1 MASTQK
7 RGLGKGFG
15 ALIPQDFDKGL
26 LLDEQERVQK
36 LAIDS
41 VAPNS
46 AQPRQHFDQDA
57 LQELAGSIRQH
68 GILLPLVVTNV
79 ADGTYRIVAGERRWR
94 AAKLAKLTHVPAI
107 VRTLKE
113 LEELEIALVENVQ
126 RVDLSPLEQAVSIER
141 LRQQFNLSHEAIA
154 KRLGK
159 ATSTISNIARLMQ
172 LPAEAKEAL
181 ATKKISEGHARALL
195 ALKDYPEQQAY
206 LLQSI
211 QNHSWSVRQ
220 AERYVTSV
228 KAGVKEAAAAKARVD
243 TETPETQALTRQF
256 KAPVHIRRTARG
268 GRLEI
273 TFKSDDELNRIISLL
288 KK

>member
-15 ALIPQDFDKGL
+15 ALIPQDFDKAL

-36 LAIDS
+36 LAIAS
-41 VAPNS
+41 IVPNS
-46 AQPRQHFDQDA
+46 AQPRQHFDEAA
-57 LQELAGSIRQH
+57 LQELAESIQQH
-68 GILLPLVVTNV
+68 GILLPLVVTHV

-94 AAKLAKLTHVPAI
+94 AAKIAKLATVPAI
-107 VRTLKE
+107 VRSLKE

-126 RVDLSPLEQAVSIER
+126 RVDLSPLEQALSIER

-172 LPAEAKEAL
+172 LSPEAKEAL

-195 ALKDYPEQQAY
+195 ALKEQPEQQAQ
-206 LLQSI
+206 LLQAI
-211 QNHSWSVRQ
+211 QEHNWSVRQ

-228 KAGVKEAAAAKARVD
+228 KAGVKEDTAAKARVD
-243 TETPETQALTRQF
+243 TETPQTKALASRF

-273 TFKSDDELNRIISLL
+273 TFTSDDELNRIISLL
-288 KK
+288 NK